1 MIKFA
6 SIIRDVLNT
15 KPKKEE
21 HIVEVVHEPTALEL
35 FLDKYDSNKNL
46 KFDKCRF
53 RPNAPFT
60 TKFGLDNTFKT
71 LRLHPAIDRGYSST
85 SIYDIYSPFDIE
97 GASFIHPYSS
107 FGSLLFL
114 PVKGADFELRIA
126 HILPE
131 ELSSYFKSNLLRG
144 EKVEIPAGNKIG
156 EAGNLGL
163 SSGTEIVK
171 GKAGAHSHTEIV
183 SLQET
188 SIVLDAILEKKLPK
202 NVINTPYNEGDI
214 TLYAYS
220 VNADPID
227 FINQYSSEMRKRN
240 ITFINDYKCV
250 RTDYHTG
257 KVRTFYNSQ
266 IIFEI

>member
-1 MIKFA
+1 MLNFA
-6 SIIRDVLNT
+6 SIMKNVLNT

-21 HIVEVVHEPTALEL
+21 HIEEVVHEPTALEL

-60 TKFGLDNTFKT
+60 TKFGFDNTFKT
-71 LRLHPAIDRGYSST
+71 LRLHPAIDRGYSPT
-85 SIYDIYSPFDIE
+85 SIYDIYAPFDIE
-97 GASFIHPYSS
+97 NASFIHPYSS
-107 FGSLLFL
+107 FGSLLLL
-114 PVKGADFELRIA
+114 PVKGADFEIRIA
-126 HILPE
+126 HIIPE

-144 EKVEIPAGNKIG
+144 EKVEIPSGNKIG

-171 GKAGAHSHTEIV
+171 GKAGAHTHTEIV

-188 SIVLDAILEKKLPK
+188 SGILDSILEKKVPSHLL
-202 NVINTPYNEGDI
+202 NIPYD
-214 TLYAYS
+214 
-220 VNADPID
+220 NADIIIYSKKTNSDTVD
-227 FINQYSSEMRKRN
+227 FLNQYNAEIKKRN

-257 KVRTFYNSQ
+257 KIRTFYNSQ
-266 IIFEI
+266 AIFEM